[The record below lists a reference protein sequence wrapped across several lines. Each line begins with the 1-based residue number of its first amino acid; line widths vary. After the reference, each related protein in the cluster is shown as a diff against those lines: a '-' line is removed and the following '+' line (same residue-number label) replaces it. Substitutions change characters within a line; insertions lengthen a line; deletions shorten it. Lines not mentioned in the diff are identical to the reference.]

1 MIISFDS
8 RTFLNSRVRKIYKN
22 TLSKSLLKNNY
33 TFLSKS
39 SSGPKKFISDL
50 ILTIEEND
58 LCKTSLNFIKSDIHL
73 LNAGFY
79 SPFWAHFQPKKKNR
93 VIIRLD
99 GVGLDSE
106 NIDFNKTKNRFYDLL
121 YKGSYV
127 IFQSKFSKNCFSNI
141 YDSMPK
147 GRVIY
152 NGAMPCEVLSKN
164 NKLIKT
170 IKKHFK
176 DGFFTVSG
184 RFCNRKRI
192 YEITKEFD
200 KYELGNLVVLSDVP
214 NNLRFNN
221 KRIIYL
227 GMINPEIARSII
239 SGSKA
244 LIHFDR
250 YDWCPNIVISALFD
264 KVPIIC
270 SNYGGTPE
278 IVGKNGLIIEEFPK
292 DLPHD
297 LEGINFAKKS
307 SFPCKLFRESI
318 ADSKLFCK
326 VNKNNGDFDIYDS
339 ALKYVETAYDLIK
352 Y

>member
-8 RTFLNSRVRKIYKN
+8 RSFLNARIRKIYKN
-22 TLSKSLLKNNY
+22 KLSKSSLINKFTLLN
-33 TFLSKS
+33 KS

-50 ILTIEEND
+50 ILTIEEKD
-58 LCKTSLNFIKSDIHL
+58 LCQTTFNFLKSDIHL

-79 SPFWAHFQPKKKNR
+79 SPIWENFQPKKKNR

-106 NIDFNKTKNRFYDLL
+106 NIDFNKTKNRFHGLL
-121 YKGSYV
+121 HKGAYV
-127 IFQSKFSKNCFSNI
+127 IFQSEFSKNCFSNI
-141 YDSMPK
+141 YDSIPK
-147 GRVIY
+147 GKVIY
-152 NGAMPCEVLSKN
+152 NGAMSCELLSTN
-164 NKLIKT
+164 NKFIKY
-170 IKKHFK
+170 IKKYFK

-214 NNLRFNN
+214 DSMRFNN
-221 KRIIYL
+221 KRILYL
-227 GMINPEIARSII
+227 GMVNPEIARSII
-239 SGSKA
+239 SVSKA

-250 YDWCPNIVISALFD
+250 YDWCPNVVIGALFD
-264 KVPIIC
+264 KVPVIC

-307 SFPCKLFRESI
+307 SFPYELFRESI
-318 ADSKLFCK
+318 INSNLYSKI
-326 VNKNNGDFDIYDS
+326 NKDKSSYDIYKS
-339 ALKYVETAYDLIK
+339 ALKYIKAAYDLIK
-352 Y
+352 

>member
-22 TLSKSLLKNNY
+22 K
-33 TFLSKS
+33 LSKS
-39 SSGPKKFISDL
+39 SLKNKFTLLSKSASGPKKFISDL
-50 ILTIEEND
+50 ILTLEEKN
-58 LCKTSLNFIKSDIHL
+58 LCKTTFNFLKSDIHL

-79 SPFWAHFQPKKKNR
+79 SPIWEYFQPKKKNR

-106 NIDFNKTKNRFYDLL
+106 NIDFNKIKNRFHDLL
-121 YKGSYV
+121 NKGSYV
-127 IFQSKFSKNCFSNI
+127 IFQSEFSKNCFSNI
-141 YDSMPK
+141 YHSIPK
-147 GRVIY
+147 CKIIY
-152 NGAMPCEVLSKN
+152 NGAMNCELLSTN
-164 NKLIKT
+164 NKLIEN

-214 NNLRFNN
+214 DSMRFNN

-227 GMINPEIARSII
+227 GMVNPEIARSII
-239 SGSKA
+239 SVSKA

-250 YDWCPNIVISALFD
+250 YDWCPNIVIGALFD
-264 KVPIIC
+264 KVPVIC

-278 IVGKNGLIIEEFPK
+278 IVGKNGLIIDEFPK

-297 LEGINFAKKS
+297 LEGINFVKRS
-307 SFPCKLFRESI
+307 SFPCELFRESI
-318 ADSKLFCK
+318 TNSNLYSKIDK
-326 VNKNNGDFDIYDS
+326 DKSTYDIYNS
-339 ALKYVETAYDLIK
+339 ALKYVKTAYDLFK
-352 Y
+352 